1 METPRHPLTMN
12 QSKFLSQL
20 RNVMPNPIY
29 FFGSIIR
36 GDYLPGLSDI
46 DMLYFSDNIHKDA
59 KNMYRF
65 MKEQSSDSSN
75 VDVKKKR
82 FVYHSKE
89 TKNIISGYK
98 VKYTDLDRGVP
109 IEFSIYE
116 TKDKQ
121 NVINEQLK
129 KAQLPFLIIWFL
141 IILKTLAYKFRLIPE
156 DTFKWLKDRLFIIIS
171 GIPGTFLLFED

>member
-12 QSKFLSQL
+12 QSNFLSKL

-46 DMLYFSDNIHKDA
+46 DILYFSDNIHKDA
-59 KNMYRF
+59 KDMYRF
-65 MKEQSSDSSN
+65 MKEQSNRLSN
-75 VDVKKKR
+75 VDIKKRR

-89 TKNIISGYK
+89 TKTIISGYK
-98 VKYTDLDRGVP
+98 VKYTDLDKGVP
-109 IEFSIYE
+109 IEISVYE

-121 NVINEQLK
+121 NVMNEQLK

-156 DTFKWLKDRLFIIIS
+156 DTFKLIKDRIFIIIS